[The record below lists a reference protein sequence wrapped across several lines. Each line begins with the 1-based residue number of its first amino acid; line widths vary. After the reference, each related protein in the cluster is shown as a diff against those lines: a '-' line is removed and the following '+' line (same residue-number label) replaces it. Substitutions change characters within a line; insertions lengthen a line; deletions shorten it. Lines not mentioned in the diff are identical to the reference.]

1 MFGNRN
7 SDAEYTC
14 KHNPLIKQFILNM
27 SNIHPTYAMYYEI
40 LWPCLISVKRRIINN
55 FPSMTIYCWQYS
67 KNNRSIHIV
76 QLITFLFENSN
87 RNMHNLKNIF
97 YKKKTQKTP
106 TKKPKK

>member
-40 LWPCLISVKRRIINN
+40 YGQV
-55 FPSMTIYCWQYS
+55 
-67 KNNRSIHIV
+67 
-76 QLITFLFENSN
+76 
-87 RNMHNLKNIF
+87 
-97 YKKKTQKTP
+97 
-106 TKKPKK
+106 